1 MKKTIAIK
9 TSIITRIIV
18 LVAIVFLC
26 VFPFW
31 QTENRIAVADNGTL
45 QGSNV
50 LDDLS
55 KDTSF
60 SQYNYPIDESNN
72 KLQIINIAESWNN
85 ELLIYVYQ
93 PNVAKNYR
101 ANYISMS
108 TTINNAIDPDIY
120 KLTYCNSNGT
130 LYKYV
135 VDDFVVND
143 KDEIRYYEIYSIF
156 RPFDESVDDP
166 ANNDNTINS
175 VPSKVAKSW
184 KIGTINGNTF
194 IHCVNVQTIDVTAKY
209 VGFVRYENSAEYE
222 YLTWLTGYDYP
233 IDSHFVAFDTDLPI
247 DNLLEAEVFYTQQ
260 FAVWSKELLPDGDF
274 SEPEPKE
281 VIVKSEEEVSF
292 TSEGWYNYGNFEW
305 NRIQTVDEFISGED
319 SERLYEG
326 AIFDV
331 TTYNKIS
338 DESREYLNSCKWVL
352 RFAETEYMVNKN
364 ATGVVNWNRY
374 IVGNVTI
381 LRFKFVTAGVTY
393 NLGVVDN
400 MQTGSS
406 IPSNVS
412 GTEVTLSDEFSEF
425 LTALLIIV
433 AIVIL
438 IVLSPIV
445 FKAIKLIFQILF
457 APFKALFGGKSKSK
471 SYSKKRR

>member
-1 MKKTIAIK
+1 MKSLYWCKWLARPDQK
-9 TSIITRIIV
+9 V
-18 LVAIVFLC
+18 LVRVQLGKSS
-26 VFPFW
+26 PRGRLW
-31 QTENRIAVADNGTL
+31 QCAHPQPLSPL
-45 QGSNV
+45 QGRLAPRS
-50 LDDLS
+50 
-55 KDTSF
+55 
-60 SQYNYPIDESNN
+60 
-72 KLQIINIAESWNN
+72 
-85 ELLIYVYQ
+85 
-93 PNVAKNYR
+93 
-101 ANYISMS
+101 
-108 TTINNAIDPDIY
+108 
-120 KLTYCNSNGT
+120 
-130 LYKYV
+130 
-135 VDDFVVND
+135 
-143 KDEIRYYEIYSIF
+143 
-156 RPFDESVDDP
+156 
-166 ANNDNTINS
+166 
-175 VPSKVAKSW
+175 
-184 KIGTINGNTF
+184 
-194 IHCVNVQTIDVTAKY
+194 
-209 VGFVRYENSAEYE
+209 
-222 YLTWLTGYDYP
+222 
-233 IDSHFVAFDTDLPI
+233 
-247 DNLLEAEVFYTQQ
+247 
-260 FAVWSKELLPDGDF
+260 
-274 SEPEPKE
+274 EPKE

-381 LRFKFVTAGVTY
+381 LRLKFVTAGVTY